1 MKLGKPLYDPRS
13 DPFAV
18 YRILGGALAL
28 VIIWFSI
35 DQLWRN
41 WENPVS
47 HDFIAFWGAAKL
59 AIAGKSALA
68 YDPAV
73 LRKVQTAFAAFPEGM
88 SLPFAYTPAFLLLV
102 LPFGFI
108 EYPAAIIVWVCLL
121 AVVYVVALRRVAPR
135 AGMLAIAFP
144 PVFVNCIEG
153 QNGFLT
159 AALFFAA
166 IASLERRPFVA
177 GLFIGSLIFKPQMA
191 VLFPLALLAGRRW
204 RAITGAA
211 VSSIAVLFLGFLSFG
226 PATFMAWLGA
236 LPHFAS
242 IAKDG
247 TVGWIRL
254 TSVYAAGRQAGLAA
268 EPALAL
274 HIAVFAAVS
283 VQVWKIWRSNHD
295 IGSKGAVLACATVLS
310 SSYIFL
316 YDQLVLII
324 AFFWLAT
331 RKANP
336 VVLAS
341 LWCLPIVSLFQYAQF
356 KHTGAVG
363 PINFGPLVP
372 IALLVMV
379 RQRLKAATE
388 SQSPE
393 FPLMSEGIVSN
404 KA

>member
-1 MKLGKPLYDPRS
+1 MKSGKPLFDPRS
-13 DPFAV
+13 DPFAN

-28 VIIWFSI
+28 AIIWFSI

-41 WENPVS
+41 WENPVC

-59 AIAGKSALA
+59 AIAGKAALA

-73 LRKVQTAFAAFPEGM
+73 LRSVQTAFAAFPEGM

-108 EYPAAIIVWVCLL
+108 AYPAAIVAWVCLTGAL
-121 AVVYVVALRRVAPR
+121 YILALRRLVPN

-144 PVFVNCIEG
+144 AVFVNCIEG

-166 IASLERRPFVA
+166 IALLDRRPLLA
-177 GLFIGSLIFKPQMA
+177 GLLIGSLIFKPQLGL
-191 VLFPLALLAGRRW
+191 LFPLALVAGRQW
-204 RAITGAA
+204 RAIAGAA
-211 VSSIAVLFLGFLSFG
+211 VSSIAITLVGALTFG
-226 PATFMAWLGA
+226 QETFIAWLNA

-247 TVGWIRL
+247 TVGWIHL
-254 TSVYAAGRQAGLAA
+254 TSVYAAARQAGLAA
-268 EPALAL
+268 GPALAL
-274 HIAVFAAVS
+274 HLAVLAAAS
-283 VQVWKIWRSNHD
+283 VQVWKVWRSSD
-295 IGSKGAVLACATVLS
+295 DALAKGAVLACATVLA

-316 YDQLVLII
+316 YDQLVLVI

-331 RKANP
+331 RKASP
-336 VVLAS
+336 AAVAT

-356 KHTGAVG
+356 KHTGVAGPVNLG
-363 PINFGPLVP
+363 PIVP
-372 IALLVMV
+372 IALLMMIG
-379 RQRLKAATE
+379 REMKAGRSAGA
-388 SQSPE
+388 
-393 FPLMSEGIVSN
+393 PLIGTGIAAS